1 MIFDVDVKGGL
12 ALKHYFGEQALAI
25 FVKVPSLEVLESR
38 LQDRGTET
46 EETLSRRVYKAKFE
60 MTFEPQFDVTVLN
73 DEFARSSAETIALV
87 TEFLKH

>member
-1 MIFDVDVKGGL
+1 MDVDVKGGL